1 MLQHV
6 TDLTAVALNEGY
18 EKILPF
24 RVVKYTTCVN
34 ELLFVIDLCVGRMK
48 TAPGLAADG
57 ILQTV

>member
-1 MLQHV
+1 M
-6 TDLTAVALNEGY
+6 ALNEGY